1 MKKKII
7 TLMLIGMMAASAT
20 ACGTSSDTTG
30 DTTQS
35 TEDSSDTVD
44 ESTQEDTTDSTDAQ
58 KDLPDG
64 NYQDMGDG
72 TFYIACA
79 GGTSEDDNVPVIY
92 VDSDT
97 MLTQCDVVT
106 EGFDGSTL
114 SYIYIDGMLATKE
127 QLSDSQQAIDLSG
140 DAISAGTHTVEIVQY
155 ESDDP
160 TADMVTYKS
169 ASYEIK
175 SK

>member
-1 MKKKII
+1 MKKKIV
-7 TLMLIGMMAASAT
+7 TLMLIGMMVVSAT

-35 TEDSSDTVD
+35 TEDSSDLVD
-44 ESTQEDTTDSTDAQ
+44 ESTQEDAADSTNTQ

-64 NYQDMGDG
+64 DYQDMGDG

-79 GGTSEDDNVPVIY
+79 GGTSEGGNVPIIY
-92 VDSDT
+92 VDGDT

-106 EGFDGSTL
+106 EGFNGSAL
-114 SYIYIDGMLATKE
+114 SCIYIDGMLATKE

-140 DAISAGTHTVEIVQY
+140 DALTVGTHKVEIVQY

-160 TADMVTYKS
+160 TADMITYKS

-175 SK
+175 NN